1 MEGVIT
7 LDYVLQTHQLTKR
20 YGDQTVV
27 SDLNM
32 KVKAGDI
39 YGFLGQNG
47 AGKTT
52 TLRMLI
58 GLIRPTSGEVEL
70 FHEGFQSSRIKA
82 LERIGA
88 IIEYPGFYL
97 NLSAAENLEIHR
109 RLMGIG
115 NQESIDEVL
124 TTVGLKDAKRQKV
137 KNYSLGMK
145 QRLGIARALLHRPE
159 LLIFDEPTNGLDPGA
174 IREVRELFL
183 KLAKQRGITFIIS
196 SHLLSE
202 IEQVANRIGII
213 HKGKLLE
220 EIDDKTL
227 KQKTRRFLEIKVD
240 DDQRAAYV
248 LEQELK
254 ITDYHVA
261 GPGIL
266 RIYELLDQ
274 ADQVNKTLTEY
285 NVGVKEIVLSR
296 GNLEDYFLN
305 LTGGDKLA

>member
-1 MEGVIT
+1 MLTV
-7 LDYVLQTHQLTKR
+7 DYILRTYHLTKH
-20 YGDQTVV
+20 YKDKVV
-27 SDLNM
+27 VDDLNM
-32 KVKAGDI
+32 NIKAGDI

-52 TLRMLI
+52 TLRMLL
-58 GLIRPTSGEVEL
+58 GLIRPSAGEIEL
-70 FHEGFQSSRIKA
+70 FGAGLNGNKSKA

-97 NLSAAENLEIHR
+97 NLSAVDNLEIHR
-109 RLMGIG
+109 RLMGMG
-115 NQESIDEVL
+115 NKECIDEVL
-124 TTVGLKDAKRQKV
+124 TTVGLLDVKHQQV

-145 QRLGIARALLHRPE
+145 QRLGIARALLHHPE
-159 LLIFDEPTNGLDPGA
+159 LLILDEPTNGLDPGA

-196 SHLLSE
+196 SHLLNE

-213 HKGKLLE
+213 HKGNLLE

-227 KQKTRRFLEIKVD
+227 QQKTRRFLEIKVD

-248 LEQELK
+248 LEQELQV
-254 ITDYHVA
+254 TDYQIA
-261 GPGIL
+261 GTGVL
-266 RIYELLDQ
+266 RIYEYLDRT
-274 ADQVNKTLTEY
+274 DLVNTTLTQH
-285 NVGVKEIVLSR
+285 NIGVKEIVLSR

-305 LTGGDKLA
+305 LTGGDKFA

>member
-1 MEGVIT
+1 M
-7 LDYVLQTHQLTKR
+7 DYILRTYHLTKH
-20 YGDQTVV
+20 YKDKVV
-27 SDLNM
+27 VDDLNM
-32 KVKAGDI
+32 NIKAGDI

-52 TLRMLI
+52 TLRMLL
-58 GLIRPTSGEVEL
+58 GLIRPSAGEIEL
-70 FHEGFQSSRIKA
+70 FGAGLNGNKSKA

-97 NLSAAENLEIHR
+97 NLSAVDNLEIHR
-109 RLMGIG
+109 RLMGMG
-115 NQESIDEVL
+115 NKECIDEVL
-124 TTVGLKDAKRQKV
+124 TTVGLLDVKHQQV

-145 QRLGIARALLHRPE
+145 QRLGIARALLHHPE
-159 LLIFDEPTNGLDPGA
+159 LLILDEPTNGLDPGA

-196 SHLLSE
+196 SHLLNE

-213 HKGKLLE
+213 HKGNLLE

-227 KQKTRRFLEIKVD
+227 QQKTRRFLEIKVD

-248 LEQELK
+248 LEQELQV
-254 ITDYHVA
+254 TDYQIA
-261 GPGIL
+261 GTGVL
-266 RIYELLDQ
+266 RIYEYLDRT
-274 ADQVNKTLTEY
+274 DLVNTTLTQH
-285 NVGVKEIVLSR
+285 NIGVKEIVLSR

-305 LTGGDKLA
+305 LTGGDKFA